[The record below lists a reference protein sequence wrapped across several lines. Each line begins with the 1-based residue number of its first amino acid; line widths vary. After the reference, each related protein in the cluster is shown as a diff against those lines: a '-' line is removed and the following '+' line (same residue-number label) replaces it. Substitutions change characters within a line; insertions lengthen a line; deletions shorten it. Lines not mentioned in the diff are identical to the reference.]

1 MGGAIGVH
9 SELNVGSMFW
19 FTIPVKIYNA
29 EESQKVSPYM
39 CISSPMIDFVHQS
52 SLEIEKVKA
61 ALMSP
66 RPLRILVCSAS
77 NATLAFLNTM
87 FSGFYVT
94 LLSSISEMELHLQA
108 NRTSSSHLDF
118 IIFDDQSEAHVDSLV
133 RYLHSLQSP
142 VFQETKVVHLYTPT
156 TSRTGHAVFGN
167 STTPGV
173 VKMTKPP
180 RKARMLQTLAG
191 LKNLP
196 NTISSSQATDVA
208 KAMENLAA
216 AQRTLYGNVLVA
228 EGWQTP
234 CFLHTQYFSPIK
246 IRQPYRTEPFD

>member
-1 MGGAIGVH
+1 
-9 SELNVGSMFW
+9 
-19 FTIPVKIYNA
+19 
-29 EESQKVSPYM
+29 
-39 CISSPMIDFVHQS
+39 
-52 SLEIEKVKA
+52 
-61 ALMSP
+61 
-66 RPLRILVCSAS
+66 
-77 NATLAFLNTM
+77 
-87 FSGFYVT
+87 
-94 LLSSISEMELHLQA
+94 MELHLQA
-108 NRTSSSHLDF
+108 NRGSSSRLDF
-118 IIFDDQSEAHVDSLV
+118 IILDDQSETHVDSLV

-167 STTPGV
+167 SSTPGV

-180 RKARMLQTLAG
+180 RKARLLQTLAG

-228 EGWQTP
+228 EGSG
-234 CFLHTQYFSPIK
+234 YFVVHNSFSHGSKLDNPIAQNLLIK
-246 IRQPYRTEPFD
+246 QLQRYQLNVIATGNGEEALAGM